1 MNIIR
6 RIAVKARNC
15 LSQARCGFATFYKLR
30 KAPEG
35 VLLKENGAQHLDFID
50 TKDPAA
56 VNRLI
61 EKFQGRR
68 QQTGEFANLSVGTK
82 NAQTRDT
89 WIEAVLTALPAGT
102 RLLDAGA
109 GEMQYKKFCGH
120 LDYVSQDL
128 SAYDGSGNESGLQTG
143 TWDTRG
149 IDIVSDICAMPV
161 ADASFDAVLCTEVLE
176 HVTNP
181 VDAVRELARVLK
193 PGGKIILTAP
203 FCSLTH
209 FAPYHYSTGFNKYF
223 YLHHLGELGFENIE
237 IVENG
242 NYFEFLAQ
250 ELRRLPL
257 MAQEHASSKIGSE
270 ATFSSNVIL
279 AELEKLSQMDSG
291 SKELLHFDCQVIA
304 VKKQFTAQ
312 PA

>member
-6 RIAVKARNC
+6 RTAVKARDC
-15 LSQARCGFATFYKLR
+15 LSKARCSLTTLCTLL

-35 VLLKENGAQHLDFID
+35 ALLKESGTQHIEFID
-50 TKDPAA
+50 TKNPAA
-56 VNRLI
+56 VSRLI
-61 EKFQGRR
+61 EKFQNRR
-68 QQTGEFANLSVGTK
+68 QQTGEFGNLTVGTK
-82 NAQTRDT
+82 NAQTRDS
-89 WIEAVLTALPAGT
+89 WIESVLTALPAGT

-181 VDAVRELARVLK
+181 VDAVRELTRVLK

-223 YLHHLGELGFENIE
+223 YLHHLGELGYEDIE
-237 IVENG
+237 IIENG

-250 ELRRLPL
+250 ELRRLPM
-257 MAQEHASSKIGSE
+257 MAQEHASSGISSE
-270 ATFSSNVIL
+270 ANFSSNVIL
-279 AELEKLSQMDSG
+279 AELEKLSKMDTG
-291 SKELLHFDCQVIA
+291 SKELLHFDCQVTA
-304 VKKQFTAQ
+304 VKR
-312 PA
+312 

>member
-6 RIAVKARNC
+6 RTTAKARQC
-15 LSQARCGFATFYKLR
+15 FSQTRDNLMIFSR
-30 KAPEG
+30 
-35 VLLKENGAQHLDFID
+35 LLKSAEGILFKEKGSPKISFID
-50 TKDPAA
+50 TQNQDA
-56 VNRLI
+56 VNHLI
-61 EKFQGRR
+61 DKFQERR
-68 QQTGEFANLSVGTK
+68 QSTGEFSNLSVGTK

-89 WIEAVLTALPAGT
+89 WIESVLTAMPAGT

-109 GEMQYKKFCGH
+109 GEMQYKKFCQH

-143 TWDTRG
+143 SWDTRG

-161 ADASFDAVLCTEVLE
+161 EDSSFDAVLCTEVLE

-181 VDAVRELARVLK
+181 VDALRELSRVLR

-223 YLHHLGELGFENIE
+223 YMHHLGQLGFKDITV
-237 IVENG
+237 VENG

-250 ELRRLPL
+250 ELRRLPT
-257 MAQEHASSKIGSE
+257 MAEQYVSSKVSTQAMFASDI
-270 ATFSSNVIL
+270 IL
-279 AELEKLSQMDSG
+279 AELEKLSTLDSG
-291 SKELLHFDCQVIA
+291 SKELLHFDCQV
-304 VKKQFTAQ
+304 TAIKN
-312 PA
+312 